1 MVLFGLVL
9 ANHYFPKN
17 TAEYSF
23 KSTSLLMLQFA
34 YNAVEAFSGLN
45 FFFLIIM
52 AIVMRNISVIGYR
65 SHLKLVSP
73 GKENL
78 LAIITQK
85 FQDDFQPS
93 LNFHVQSI
101 KLGFSNSCLL
111 RAGFVVKK
119 VFLKRR

>member
-1 MVLFGLVL
+1 
-9 ANHYFPKN
+9 
-17 TAEYSF
+17 
-23 KSTSLLMLQFA
+23 
-34 YNAVEAFSGLN
+34 
-45 FFFLIIM
+45 M

-65 SHLKLVSP
+65 SHLKLVSL

-101 KLGFSNSCLL
+101 KLDFSNSCLL